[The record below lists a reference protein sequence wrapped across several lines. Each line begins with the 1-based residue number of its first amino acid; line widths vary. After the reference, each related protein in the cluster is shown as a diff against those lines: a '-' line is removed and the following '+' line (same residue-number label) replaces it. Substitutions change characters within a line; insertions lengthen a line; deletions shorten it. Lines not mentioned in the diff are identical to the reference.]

1 MLGPPVPLAF
11 LWLKG
16 RRHLSSRN
24 DFNWQRVETA
34 TSQRS
39 RNNCFLTLE
48 MDNGAPANFLDERD
62 PHHAASGAGLDAIL
76 RPGVAT
82 PALLAPGGNEPSSE

>member
-1 MLGPPVPLAF
+1 MGPRQIS
-11 LWLKG
+11 WM
-16 RRHLSSRN
+16 S
-24 DFNWQRVETA
+24 A
-34 TSQRS
+34 T
-39 RNNCFLTLE
+39 
-48 MDNGAPANFLDERD
+48 